1 MQISTF
7 CTFCAAILCARQLT
21 DVWKARPSSSYVVEN
36 VVVNGEQHADYDY
49 SEGRLHINNLALSL
63 NDDWQILLNP

>member
-1 MQISTF
+1 MLRF
-7 CTFCAAILCARQLT
+7 FAIYRRLT